1 MKRNYYLTLASVA
14 ALLLCSSTAL
24 RAQINREDS
33 TKREALSVTIYNDN
47 LGVVRD
53 VRKFDINNGS
63 SEIKMRDVP
72 AEIDP
77 TTVKITARNHPKDLV
92 VSEQNYEYD
101 LVSQQ
106 KLLEKYI
113 DHTITVV
120 DDKGI
125 KTEGTLL
132 SLEADKLTIRTASGI
147 TMLPNLTRYTID
159 VPSLPAGL
167 ITQPTLVWRIDAS
180 RSLSGEPLEVLYQTH
195 GLNWH
200 AEYIAALSEDDKS
213 LDLTGWV
220 SLENT
225 SGATYPNAKLKLIA
239 GAVHRAPQQ
248 QNYAKSRAGAFAIS
262 EVELQFAEHAMFEY
276 HVYDLQH
283 PTTLKNNEVKQVSL
297 LEANGVASS
306 KHYTYTGGRN
316 VDVTIDFV
324 NTEANHLGTPIPMGK
339 VRVMKRDKDGS
350 LEFVGEDNVEHTPR
364 DEKITLKVGEAF
376 DLVGTRTATD
386 SRNLGSNSQTETFEI
401 VLKNR
406 KDENVTIDVLEN
418 VGESWDITKSSMDY
432 EKKSASEIIFHV
444 PVKARSEQT
453 LTYTVIHHW

>member
-1 MKRNYYLTLASVA
+1 MKSNLYLTIVCIAVLC
-14 ALLLCSSTAL
+14 LLNSSL
-24 RAQINREDS
+24 HAQTTVDDT
-33 TKREALSVTIYNDN
+33 TKRESLAVTIYNDN

-53 VRKFDINNGS
+53 VRKFDINDGW

-72 AEIDP
+72 SLIDP
-77 TTVKITARNHPKDLV
+77 TTVKITARNHPKDLN

-101 LVSQQ
+101 LVSQE

-120 DDKGI
+120 DDKGL

-132 SLEADKLTIRTASGI
+132 ALEADKLTLKTANGI

-180 RSLSGEPLEVLYQTH
+180 RSLSGEPLEVLYQTA

-225 SGATYPNAKLKLIA
+225 SGASYPNAKLKLVA
-239 GAVHRAPQQ
+239 GAVHRAPVQQ
-248 QNYAKSRAGAFAIS
+248 LYGKSRGMMQSDMAAPD
-262 EVELQFAEHAMFEY
+262 QMQEHAMFEY

-283 PTTLKNNEVKQVSL
+283 PTTIKNNEIKQVSL
-297 LEANGVASS
+297 LEANGVAAS
-306 KHYTYTGGRN
+306 KHYTYNGGRN

-324 NTEANHLGTPIPMGK
+324 NSESNHLGMPIPMGTI
-339 VRVMKRDKDGS
+339 RVMKRDKDGS
-350 LEFVGEDNVEHTPR
+350 LEFVGEDHVEHTPR
-364 DEKITLKVGEAF
+364 DEKISLTVGQAF
-376 DLVGTRTATD
+376 DLIGTRTVTD
-386 SRNLGSNSQTETFEI
+386 SRNLGNSAQTETIE
-401 VLKNR
+401 VLLKNH
-406 KDENVTIDVLEN
+406 KDEDVTIDVLEN
-418 VGESWDITKSSMDY
+418 VGTSWDITKNSMDF
-432 EKKSASEIIFHV
+432 EKKNASEIVFHV
-444 PVKARSEQT
+444 PVKARGEQK
-453 LTYTVIHHW
+453 LSYTIIHHW